1 MFKIDLTISFRKIG
15 LKMIKMTNMIYK
27 IVLYLIL
34 NSIVGL
40 VMSLL
45 AYVVIGNVKF
55 SILLY
60 LMYFFGGVLVE

>member
-1 MFKIDLTISFRKIG
+1 MIRMIKIIFKIIQ
-15 LKMIKMTNMIYK
+15 
-27 IVLYLIL
+27 YLIL

-45 AYVVIGNVKF
+45 AYVVIGNVEF

-60 LMYFFGGVLVE
+60 LMYFVGGIFVE

>member
-1 MFKIDLTISFRKIG
+1 MG
-15 LKMIKMTNMIYK
+15 LKMIKITNMIYK
-27 IVLYLIL
+27 IVHYLII

-45 AYVVIGNVKF
+45 AYVVLGNVEF

-60 LMYFFGGVLVE
+60 LMYFVGGVLVE